1 MSYKIGII
9 GLGYVGFP
17 LAFEFSK
24 KFDVVGFDLS
34 LKRIEDLRD
43 GYDKTNEISREDLKQ
58 VKQNILLTDNINEL
72 KSCNIYIITVPTP
85 VDEANSPD
93 MSHLKQAS
101 KSIGS
106 ILKEEDID
114 YFLKMM
120 FCLIF

>member
-85 VDEANSPD
+85 VDEANSPT
-93 MSHLKQAS
+93 
-101 KSIGS
+101 
-106 ILKEEDID
+106 
-114 YFLKMM
+114 
-120 FCLIF
+120 CLI

>member
-1 MSYKIGII
+1 MI
-9 GLGYVGFP
+9 
-17 LAFEFSK
+17 
-24 KFDVVGFDLS
+24 
-34 LKRIEDLRD
+34 KRM
-43 GYDKTNEISREDLKQ
+43 KSAEDLKQ

-106 ILKEEDID
+106 I
-114 YFLKMM
+114 
-120 FCLIF
+120 